1 MITNNIIRFLQTEE
15 SVILNRL
22 GKFSKKTIP
31 SIVEKDTILPP
42 KVILEFEF
50 IEDGSGFPIVDKI
63 SKWEFIRLLDADDAV
78 NKWVSDLRESIQ
90 NNKSVVF
97 ENFGTFYLNDSK
109 KISFESAVI
118 KELNAEY
125 LGMNPV
131 PLTKSEK
138 AKKPTVPIVN
148 PAEMIES
155 EPIVE
160 EVAAV
165 VPEPIIEPIIEEVL
179 DVVPEPIIEPIVE
192 EVAAVVPEP
201 IIEPIIEE
209 VATVVPEPEEE
220 IIKHKSFADAPRT
233 EAVLDPKE
241 HVLTGM
247 IHPEKSHDLVIE
259 EDEILKIDPVI
270 EEPIEEENQIDEET
284 EIPRKKKR
292 SWVGTL
298 LFIIVILGAIAVI
311 LLLFKDPIL
320 NFYHSKINPTQ
331 VETPVVTPAIP
342 AETQQSEQYINEVDS
357 NQVVPQEIPV
367 VTPTPVAV
375 EPAKTVPTQNNNVKG
390 TYPLVPMEKGKFYV
404 IAGSFTKEND
414 AITHIK
420 DKKLGQYNPILVT
433 GQSRIRVCI
442 GTFATEAEALAF
454 AMKVDKTFWVLK

>member
-1 MITNNIIRFLQTEE
+1 
-15 SVILNRL
+15 V
-22 GKFSKKTIP
+22 
-31 SIVEKDTILPP
+31 VEKETILPP

-50 IEDGSGFPIVDKI
+50 MEDGSGFPIVDKI

-78 NKWVSDLRESIQ
+78 NKWVNDLRESIQ

-97 ENFGTFYLNDSK
+97 ENFGTFYLNDSQ
-109 KISFESAVI
+109 KICFDSAVI

-131 PLTKSEK
+131 PLAKSDK
-138 AKKPTVPIVN
+138 AKTPAVPIVN
-148 PAEMIES
+148 PAEMIEP

-165 VPEPIIEPIIEEVL
+165 VPEPIA
-179 DVVPEPIIEPIVE
+179 E

-201 IIEPIIEE
+201 IVEE
-209 VATVVPEPEEE
+209 VAADVSEPIVEEVVAVVPEPEEE
-220 IIKHKSFADAPRT
+220 IIKPKSFAEALRT

-247 IHPEKSHDLVIE
+247 IIHEKSHDLVIE
-259 EDEILKIDPVI
+259 EEDVLKIDTVI
-270 EEPIEEENQIDEET
+270 EEPKEEEVQPEEEI
-284 EIPRKKKR
+284 EIPKKRKR
-292 SWVGTL
+292 SWLGTL
-298 LFIIVILGAIAVI
+298 LFIIVIIGAIAVI

-320 NFYHSKINPTQ
+320 NFYHSKINPTP
-331 VETPVVTPAIP
+331 VETPTIP
-342 AETQQSEQYINEVDS
+342 TETEEAEQYIKNVDS
-357 NQVVPQEIPV
+357 NEVEPQEIPDV
-367 VTPTPVAV
+367 PPTPVQV
-375 EPAKTVPTQNNNVKG
+375 EPAKPVPTQKNNEPG
-390 TYPLVPMEKGKFYV
+390 IYPLVPMEKGKFYV

-414 AITHIK
+414 ALTHIK

-442 GTFATEAEALAF
+442 GTFTTEAEALAF
-454 AMKVDKTFWVLK
+454 AMKVDKTYWVLK

>member
-97 ENFGTFYLNDSK
+97 ENFGTFYLNDSQ
-109 KISFESAVI
+109 KICFESAVI

-148 PAEMIES
+148 PAEMIEPEPIIEPVVEEVAAVVPETIF

-160 EVAAV
+160 EVAPV
-165 VPEPIIEPIIEEVL
+165 VPEPIIEPIIEEM
-179 DVVPEPIIEPIVE
+179 
-192 EVAAVVPEP
+192 AA
-201 IIEPIIEE
+201 
-209 VATVVPEPEEE
+209 VVPEPEEE

-259 EDEILKIDPVI
+259 EEEILKIDPVI
-270 EEPIEEENQIDEET
+270 EETNEEENQIDEET

-311 LLLFKDPIL
+311 LLLFKDPLL

-331 VETPVVTPAIP
+331 VEKPLVTPAIP
-342 AETQQSEQYINEVDS
+342 TETQQSEQYINEVDS

-375 EPAKTVPTQNNNVKG
+375 EPAKTVPTQNNSVKG

-454 AMKVDKTFWVLK
+454 AMKVDKTYWVLK

>member
-31 SIVEKDTILPP
+31 SMVEKETILPP

-78 NKWVSDLRESIQ
+78 NKWVNDLRESVQ
-90 NNKSVVF
+90 NNKSVLF
-97 ENFGTFYLNDSK
+97 ENFGTFFLNDSQ
-109 KISFESAVI
+109 KICFESAVI
-118 KELNAEY
+118 KELNTEY
-125 LGMNPV
+125 LGMDPV
-131 PLTKSEK
+131 PLTKSDK
-138 AKKPTVPIVN
+138 AKKPPVPLVI
-148 PAEMIES
+148 PEEITES

-160 EVAAV
+160 AVAE
-165 VPEPIIEPIIEEVL
+165 EPIIEA
-179 DVVPEPIIEPIVE
+179 VVEEPIVE
-192 EVAAVVPEP
+192 AVVEEP
-201 IIEPIIEE
+201 IVEVVVEEPI
-209 VATVVPEPEEE
+209 V
-220 IIKHKSFADAPRT
+220 
-233 EAVLDPKE
+233 EAV
-241 HVLTGM
+241 V
-247 IHPEKSHDLVIE
+247 E
-259 EDEILKIDPVI
+259 EPIVEVVV
-270 EEPIEEENQIDEET
+270 EEPIEEEVQIEEEI

-292 SWVGTL
+292 SILGTI
-298 LFIIVILGAIAVI
+298 LFILVILGAIAVV

-320 NFYHSKINPTQ
+320 NFYHSKINPTP
-331 VETPVVTPAIP
+331 VETPVVTPTIP
-342 AETQQSEQYINEVDS
+342 SETQESEQYIKDVDS
-357 NQVVPQEIPV
+357 TQTIPQEIPV
-367 VTPTPVAV
+367 VAPTPAQP
-375 EPAKTVPTQNNNVKG
+375 EISKPIQTQNSTVKG

-442 GTFATEAEALAF
+442 GTFTTEAEALAF
-454 AMKVDKTFWVLK
+454 AMKVDKTYWVLK

>member
-109 KISFESAVI
+109 KICFESALI

-148 PAEMIES
+148 PAEMIEP
-155 EPIVE
+155 EPVVE
-160 EVAAV
+160 EVATV
-165 VPEPIIEPIIEEVL
+165 VPEPIIEPIIEEV
-179 DVVPEPIIEPIVE
+179 P
-192 EVAAVVPEP
+192 
-201 IIEPIIEE
+201 
-209 VATVVPEPEEE
+209 TTVPEPEEE
-220 IIKHKSFADAPRT
+220 IIKHKSFADAPKT

-259 EDEILKIDPVI
+259 EEEILKIDPVI
-270 EEPIEEENQIDEET
+270 EETNEEENQIDEET

-292 SWVGTL
+292 SWLGTL
-298 LFIIVILGAIAVI
+298 LFIIVILGSIAVI
-311 LLLFKDPIL
+311 LLLFKDPLL
-320 NFYHSKINPTQ
+320 NFYHSKINPTK

-342 AETQQSEQYINEVDS
+342 AETQESEQYINEVDS

-367 VTPTPVAV
+367 VAPTPVAV
-375 EPAKTVPTQNNNVKG
+375 EPAKTVPTQNNSVKG

-454 AMKVDKTFWVLK
+454 AMKVDKTYWVLK

>member
-31 SIVEKDTILPP
+31 SMVEKETILPP

-78 NKWVSDLRESIQ
+78 NKWVNDLRESVQ
-90 NNKSVVF
+90 NNKSVLF
-97 ENFGTFYLNDSK
+97 ENFGTFYLNETK
-109 KISFESAVI
+109 KICFESAVI
-118 KELNAEY
+118 KELNTEY
-125 LGMNPV
+125 LGMDPV
-131 PLTKSEK
+131 PLTKSDK
-138 AKKPTVPIVN
+138 AKKPPVPLVVPDEI
-148 PAEMIES
+148 IET

-160 EVAAV
+160 ETIV
-165 VPEPIIEPIIEEVL
+165 E
-179 DVVPEPIIEPIVE
+179 EPIVE
-192 EVAAVVPEP
+192 AVVEETIVEPVVEEP
-201 IIEPIIEE
+201 IVEPVVEETIVEAVVEETIEE
-209 VATVVPEPEEE
+209 EAQIEEE
-220 IIKHKSFADAPRT
+220 I
-233 EAVLDPKE
+233 
-241 HVLTGM
+241 
-247 IHPEKSHDLVIE
+247 
-259 EDEILKIDPVI
+259 
-270 EEPIEEENQIDEET
+270 

-292 SWVGTL
+292 SILGTI
-298 LFIIVILGAIAVI
+298 LFILVILGAIAVV

-320 NFYHSKINPTQ
+320 NFYHSKIKPTQ
-331 VETPVVTPAIP
+331 VETPVVTPTIP
-342 AETQQSEQYINEVDS
+342 TESQESEQYIKDVDS
-357 NQVVPQEIPV
+357 TQTMPQEIPV
-367 VTPTPVAV
+367 VAPTPVPV
-375 EPAKTVPTQNNNVKG
+375 EPAKTVPTQNNSVKG

-442 GTFATEAEALAF
+442 GTFTTEAEALAF
-454 AMKVDKTFWVLK
+454 AMKVDKTYWVLK

>member
-31 SIVEKDTILPP
+31 SMVEKETILPP

-78 NKWVSDLRESIQ
+78 NKWVNDLRESVQ
-90 NNKSVVF
+90 NNKSVLF
-97 ENFGTFYLNDSK
+97 ENFGTFYLNETK
-109 KISFESAVI
+109 KICFESAVI
-118 KELNAEY
+118 KELNTEY
-125 LGMNPV
+125 LGMDPV
-131 PLTKSEK
+131 PLTKSDK
-138 AKKPTVPIVN
+138 AKTPAVPIVN
-148 PAEMIES
+148 PTDMIEPDPIV
-155 EPIVE
+155 EETIVE
-160 EVAAV
+160 EVA
-165 VPEPIIEPIIEEVL
+165 E
-179 DVVPEPIIEPIVE
+179 VVPEPIIEPIVE
-192 EVAAVVPEP
+192 EVAAVVPES
-201 IIEPIIEE
+201 
-209 VATVVPEPEEE
+209 EEE
-220 IIKHKSFADAPRT
+220 IIKHKSFADAART

-259 EDEILKIDPVI
+259 EEEILKIDPVI
-270 EEPIEEENQIDEET
+270 QEPKEEEAQIEEEI

-292 SWVGTL
+292 SILGTI
-298 LFIIVILGAIAVI
+298 LFILVILGAIAVV
-311 LLLFKDPIL
+311 LLLFKDPIQ
-320 NFYHSKINPTQ
+320 NFYHSKIKPTQ
-331 VETPVVTPAIP
+331 VETPVVTPTIP
-342 AETQQSEQYINEVDS
+342 TESQESEQYIKDVDS
-357 NQVVPQEIPV
+357 TQTMPQEIPV
-367 VTPTPVAV
+367 VAPTPVPV
-375 EPAKTVPTQNNNVKG
+375 EPAKTVPTQNNSVKG

-442 GTFATEAEALAF
+442 GTFTTEAEALAF
-454 AMKVDKTFWVLK
+454 AMKVDKTYWVLK